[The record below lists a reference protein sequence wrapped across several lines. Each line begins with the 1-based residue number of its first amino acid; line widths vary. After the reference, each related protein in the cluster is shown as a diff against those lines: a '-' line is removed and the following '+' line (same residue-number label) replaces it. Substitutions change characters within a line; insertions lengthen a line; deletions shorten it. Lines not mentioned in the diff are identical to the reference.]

1 MDINEIVQIS
11 NKEKKLKEK
20 LEKILESKKKQLNSI
35 DQYRSLEMEKA
46 KKYLAEYEV
55 ETEKKIKANIEK
67 QTEDINNETK
77 QLIKHY
83 SILDPDLKKKAID
96 YIIEEF
102 FK

>member
-11 NKEKKLKEK
+11 NKEKELKDK

-35 DQYRSLEMEKA
+35 DQYRSSEMENA

-77 QLIKHY
+77 QLIKQY
-83 SILDPDLKKKAID
+83 STLDPDLKKKAID
-96 YIIEEF
+96 YIVEEF

>member
-11 NKEKKLKEK
+11 NKEKELKEK

-35 DQYRSLEMEKA
+35 DQYRSLKKKKK